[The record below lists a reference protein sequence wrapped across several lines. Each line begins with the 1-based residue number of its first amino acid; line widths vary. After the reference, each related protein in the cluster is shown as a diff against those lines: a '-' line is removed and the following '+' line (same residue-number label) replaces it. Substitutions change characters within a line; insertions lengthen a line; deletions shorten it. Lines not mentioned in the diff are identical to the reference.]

1 MALHLTG
8 GNLAKA
14 RKLNPYKRITK
25 GVEKNITVDG
35 AEVVAITDN
44 AGKYSY
50 LAIDGV
56 DYYVSDALEAGG
68 EYATSDIVAQP
79 KPVAVPK
86 VDPET
91 GEVIAPAKRTRRKKA
106 EAANEGEAAAA

>member
-8 GNLAKA
+8 GGLDKP

-25 GVEKNITVDG
+25 GVEKVITVDG
-35 AEVVAITDN
+35 ESVTAITDN

-50 LAIDGV
+50 LNVGGV
-56 DYYVSDALEAGG
+56 DYYVSDALVEGG
-68 EYATSDIVAQP
+68 EYTTADVEP
-79 KPVAVPK
+79 KPKPEPK

-91 GEVIAPAKRTRRKKA
+91 GEVVPPKPRKRRAKA
-106 EAANEGEAAAA
+106 EAANEEVAAAA